1 MYLSPL
7 LSGEGQGRGQPCRF
21 DVKVLVCTIMV
32 KKKTKTPQILW
43 NNPHL
48 DIPNVYKFDVS
59 LNKAFNEYM
68 TPRFED
74 KKEEF
79 IIAYM
84 NRMIG
89 RTEQTTVANAS
100 SPEGKFLAEISIGAF
115 EIFNTYESLLDAE
128 IYIRKFPYSRT
139 RISKSRHLKSI
150 ITSHLQNIF
159 ILRER
164 MVRYLKVLRKRYS
177 KNSSADGKLTL
188 EITKILEDYTKDA
201 FSHLNSVRNIHVHVE
216 ELYDAELE
224 QLALLESFIINNST
238 ISSLD
243 EFKEYYDFEFNRIR
257 KNKIKEIKKINA
269 DTEEALDMFFGLI
282 YSIVFDESDNFIT
295 ATTTQ

>member
-1 MYLSPL
+1 
-7 LSGEGQGRGQPCRF
+7 
-21 DVKVLVCTIMV
+21 MV

-48 DIPNVYKFDVS
+48 NIPNMYKFDMS

-68 TPRFED
+68 TPRIEK

-79 IIAYM
+79 ITAYM
-84 NRMIG
+84 NRMVG
-89 RTEQTTVANAS
+89 KNEQTTVANVS
-100 SPEGKFLAEISIGAF
+100 SPEGKFLAEISMGAF
-115 EIFNTYESLLDAE
+115 EIFNTYEAILDAE

-139 RISKSRHLKSI
+139 RISKSRYLKSI

-164 MVRYLKVLRKRYS
+164 MVRYLKVLRKRYGKKS
-177 KNSSADGKLTL
+177 TADGKLIL
-188 EITKILEDYTKDA
+188 EITKILEDYTKDS
-201 FSHLNSVRNIHVHVE
+201 FSHLKSIRNMHVHVE
-216 ELYDAELE
+216 EFYDAELE
-224 QLALLESFIINNST
+224 QLSLLESFIINNPT

-243 EFKEYYDFEFNRIR
+243 EFNEYYDFEFSNIR
-257 KNKIKEIKKINA
+257 KKKIEEIKKINA

-295 ATTTQ
+295 LTTTQ